1 MTNNKVKI
9 FLLPWLISL
18 AQAFFTIGVL
28 AMLFPNDKLWLAT
41 LPIASGSFLAAVGYN
56 IYELIVSNKK

>member
-18 AQAFFTIGVL
+18 FQAVLTIGVL
-28 AMLFPNDKLWLAT
+28 AMLFPNDKLWLAA
-41 LPIASGSFLAAVGYN
+41 LPIASGSFLAAGGYN